1 MASLKEKFKA
11 FIQLDF
17 NTPNAKKALIGTCLF
32 KIGCSGVLLW
42 GQLSLYIYSYYFQFP
57 QALETRTELLLF
69 YIALAPC
76 LLCILFSVRI
86 AEKVGYRRLIRI
98 CTVIQPVSVIISSFV
113 KEDLNV
119 FMFFYITCSAVA
131 YGLILLPVLNSS
143 WSHFPKQP
151 GKVSGLAFFFNGMSV
166 CVLSVLAQHLMNPH
180 NIAATVVLKTS
191 NSEGAREIKLF
202 PSEVAHKLPD
212 TIFILGVIYALFL
225 IPSGFLISHAKYDF
239 HQ

>member
-1 MASLKEKFKA
+1 
-11 FIQLDF
+11 
-17 NTPNAKKALIGTCLF
+17 
-32 KIGCSGVLLW
+32 
-42 GQLSLYIYSYYFQFP
+42 
-57 QALETRTELLLF
+57 
-69 YIALAPC
+69 
-76 LLCILFSVRI
+76 
-86 AEKVGYRRLIRI
+86 
-98 CTVIQPVSVIISSFV
+98 
-113 KEDLNV
+113 
-119 FMFFYITCSAVA
+119 
-131 YGLILLPVLNSS
+131 
-143 WSHFPKQP
+143 
-151 GKVSGLAFFFNGMSV
+151 V